1 MAAKDKA
8 CGNNLVALKDLEL
21 GDLGKGTWQPTSYID
36 AYIDCTDQKWI
47 GAPDPADHLK
57 NHLGDDTCSDHVARW
72 TIGAAVEPW
81 PARNRYQPRGW
92 YLMPFHWYQVIAY
105 VAQLGFLAYLTWRCK
120 EEVVKARRVLPWVPP
135 TVQPHARPPAGEADC
150 A

>member
-1 MAAKDKA
+1 MAAKDKG
-8 CGNNLVALKDLEL
+8 CGNNLVALKDL
-21 GDLGKGTWQPTSYID
+21 DLGALSTGHRGLWSGGHIN
-36 AYIDCTDQKWI
+36 CTDQKWI
-47 GAPDPADHLK
+47 GAPDPTEDLT
-57 NHLGDDTCSDHVARW
+57 NRWGFDTCSDPVAQW
-72 TIGAAVEPW
+72 TIGAAEPW
-81 PARNRYQPRGW
+81 NRYHPRGW

-105 VAQLGFLAYLTWRCK
+105 VAQLGCLAYLTWRCK